1 MLCVVKGVRN
11 IFLLRLK
18 NVVCSCDNSL
28 CVDQKEVK
36 NQRFEAENRNLEK
49 FVPIIKT

>member
-1 MLCVVKGVRN
+1 MCVVKGVRY

-28 CVDQKEVK
+28 CVDEKEVK
-36 NQRFEAENRNLEK
+36 NQRFEEENRNLEK
-49 FVPIIKT
+49 LVTITKT